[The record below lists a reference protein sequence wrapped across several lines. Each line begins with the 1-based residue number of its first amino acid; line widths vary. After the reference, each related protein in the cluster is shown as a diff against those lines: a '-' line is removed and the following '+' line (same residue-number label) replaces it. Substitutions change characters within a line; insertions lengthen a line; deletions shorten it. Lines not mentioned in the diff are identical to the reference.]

1 MNKYLFSLLYSEK
14 SKNRIERITAKSKR
28 LIGWKVFRVNSE
40 TSEFVKTIPEAKAL
54 DKPENIKLI
63 KAVFSYSA

>member
-1 MNKYLFSLLYSEK
+1 MNKYLFSILHAEQ
-14 SKNRIERITAKSKR
+14 SKTRLERITAKSKT

-40 TSEFVKTIPEAKAL
+40 TPELVKTIQEAKVI

-63 KAVFSYSA
+63 KAVFAYSA